1 VLALHKIR
9 LLPADDATNGWLK
22 HLAPRAP
29 KSALQG
35 NVVADW
41 LVIGAGFAG
50 LAAARRLAENRP
62 NDRIVLLD
70 ARAVADGP
78 SGRNSGFAIDLPHHA
93 GGDLRHLDGA
103 RRALRLNRL
112 AVDYLESSVKA
123 HGIPCQWSRQGQVMA
138 ASAALGEEQLAH
150 FRTMLEAL
158 NEPYERLDRLAL
170 KALLGTSFYS
180 EAVRTPGTVLMQP
193 AALVRGLADTLPP
206 NVTLHENSAVLAIDY
221 GATVTATTATGEVR
235 AAKVILCVDGFA
247 PQFDIYRHR
256 LFGLRIFAS
265 ITRPLSAAERQEM
278 GSATEWGILPA
289 ARFGGGTLRY
299 TQDGRLLIR
308 SSYAYKPS
316 MQADAATNDRVALIH
331 RRKFDARFPTL
342 AHVPFEATWTG
353 FLCLSKNL
361 APGFGRHQANVFSAV
376 CQNGVGVTKGTQS
389 GILIADLACGID
401 NPLIADIEALGQ
413 PNRVPPEPFL
423 GLGVR
428 ANLAWQGW
436 LARSEG

>member
-1 VLALHKIR
+1 MPTIR
-9 LLPADDATNGWLK
+9 QLPADDATNGWLK
-22 HLAPRAP
+22 HLPVRQP
-29 KSALQG
+29 KPALKGQTSA
-35 NVVADW
+35 NW

-50 LAAARRLAENRP
+50 LATARRLAENRP
-62 NDRIVLLD
+62 NERIVLLD

-93 GGDLRHLDGA
+93 GGDLRHLEGA
-103 RRALRLNRL
+103 HRALRLNRM
-112 AVDYLESSVKA
+112 AVDYLEREVTSDK
-123 HGIPCQWSRQGQVMA
+123 IECQWSRQGQVMA
-138 ASAALGEEQLAH
+138 ASATLGEEQLAH
-150 FRTMLEAL
+150 FTTMLDAL
-158 NEPYERLDRLAL
+158 GEPYERLDRPAI
-170 KALLGTSFYS
+170 KALLGTDFYGA
-180 EAVRTPGTVLMQP
+180 AVRTPGTALMQP
-193 AALVRGLADTLPP
+193 AALVRGLADTLPA
-206 NVTLHENSAVLAIDY
+206 NVTLHENSAVLSIDY
-221 GATVTATTATGEVR
+221 GNTVTAKTADGEVR
-235 AAKVILCVDGFA
+235 ATKAVICVDGFA
-247 PQFDIYRHR
+247 PQFDIYRGR

-265 ITRPLSAAERQEM
+265 ITRPLSDDERRQL
-278 GSATEWGILPA
+278 GSAAEWGILPA

-316 MQADAATNDRVALIH
+316 MQADAAANEHVAHIH
-331 RRKFDARFPTL
+331 RRKFDDRFPAL

-361 APGFGRHQANVFSAV
+361 APGFGRHADNVFSAV
-376 CQNGVGVTKGTQS
+376 CQNGVGVTKGTQA
-389 GILIADLACGID
+389 GVLIADLACGVD

-436 LARSEG
+436 LARSET

>member
-1 VLALHKIR
+1 LPKIH

-22 HLAPRAP
+22 HLPARQP
-29 KSALQG
+29 KPALKG
-35 NVVADW
+35 DVKADW

-93 GGDLRHLDGA
+93 SGDLRHLEGA
-103 RRALRLNRL
+103 RRSLRLNRM
-112 AVDYLESSVKA
+112 AVDYLEGNVTA
-123 HGIPCQWSRQGQVMA
+123 GGIDCQWSRQGQIMA
-138 ASAALGEEQLAH
+138 ASAALGEDQLAH
-150 FRTMLEAL
+150 FRGMLDAL
-158 NEPYERLDRLAL
+158 GEPYETLDRPAL
-170 KALLGTSFYS
+170 KALLGTNFYS
-180 EAVRTPGTVLMQP
+180 GAVRTPGTALMQP
-193 AALVRGLADTLPP
+193 AALVRGLADTLPS
-206 NVTLHENSAVLAIDY
+206 NVTLHENSAVLSIDY
-221 GATVTATTATGEVR
+221 GDTITAKTAEGDVR
-235 AAKVILCVDGFA
+235 AGKVVLCVDGFA
-247 PQFDIYRHR
+247 PQFDIYRGR

-265 ITRPLSAAERQEM
+265 MTRPLTQAEREQLGSAA
-278 GSATEWGILPA
+278 EWGILPA

-316 MQADAATNDRVALIH
+316 MQADAAANDRVAHTH
-331 RRKFDARFPTL
+331 RRKFDARFPAL

-361 APGFGRHQANVFSAV
+361 APGFGRHRTNVFSAV
-376 CQNGVGVTKGTQS
+376 CQNGVGVTKGTQA
-389 GILIADLACGID
+389 GVLIADLACGID

-428 ANLAWQGW
+428 ANIVWQGW

>member
-1 VLALHKIR
+1 MPTIR
-9 LLPADDATNGWLK
+9 QLPADDATNGWLK
-22 HLAPRAP
+22 HLPARQP
-29 KSALQG
+29 KPALKGQTS
-35 NVVADW
+35 ADW
-41 LVIGAGFAG
+41 LVIGVGFAG
-50 LAAARRLAENRP
+50 LATARRLAENRP
-62 NDRIVLLD
+62 HDRIVLLD

-103 RRALRLNRL
+103 RRALRLNRM
-112 AVDYLESSVKA
+112 AVDYLEQQVTSHA
-123 HGIPCQWSRQGQVMA
+123 IECQWSRQGQVMA
-138 ASAALGEEQLAH
+138 ASATLGEAQLAH
-150 FRTMLEAL
+150 FTTMLDAL
-158 NEPYERLDRLAL
+158 GEPYERLDRPAI
-170 KALLGTSFYS
+170 KALLGTDFYRA
-180 EAVRTPGTVLMQP
+180 AVRTPGTALMQP
-193 AALVRGLADTLPP
+193 AALVRGLADTLPA
-206 NVTLHENSAVLAIDY
+206 NVTLHENSAVFSIDY
-221 GATVTATTATGEVR
+221 GHTVTATTEAGEVR
-235 AAKVILCVDGFA
+235 AAKVVICVDGFA
-247 PQFDIYRHR
+247 PQFDIYRGR

-265 ITRPLSAAERQEM
+265 MTRPLTDSERRAM
-278 GSATEWGILPA
+278 GSAPEWGILPA

-316 MQADAATNDRVALIH
+316 MQADAAANNRVAHIH
-331 RRKFDARFPTL
+331 RRKFDARFPAL

-361 APGFGRHQANVFSAV
+361 AAGFGRHHPNVFSAV
-376 CQNGVGVTKGTQS
+376 CQNGVGVTKGTQA
-389 GILIADLACGID
+389 GVLVADLACGID